1 MLLHRGSLYR
11 GRDTAKSMQKTPS
24 DKERYVFTLNIVWK
38 CVLNS
43 FKYQVEG

>member
-1 MLLHRGSLYR
+1 MLLHR

-24 DKERYVFTLNIVWK
+24 DKERYVSTLNIVWK